1 MSLIF
6 KIFIL
11 SALIFLVV
19 YLLRGLGILSFI
31 PGGTILVLLFITI
44 SAGLTWG
51 IIATLRY

>member
-1 MSLIF
+1 MSLIS

-11 SALIFLVV
+11 SASIFLIV

-31 PGGTILVLLFITI
+31 PGGTLLVLLFITI
-44 SAGLTWG
+44 STGLTWG

>member
-1 MSLIF
+1 MSLIS

-11 SALIFLVV
+11 SALIFLIV

-31 PGGTILVLLFITI
+31 PGGTLLVLLFITI
-44 SAGLTWG
+44 STGLTWG